1 MTCPSL
7 NQWAYQGRG
16 IEWRGW
22 YSHKRASRDP
32 SHQGAAS
39 AFSQHIDMLW
49 KQPEKAAAYKQI
61 ICRESDP
68 IIIIICLIPWAK
80 MWKKWVMGHYQR
92 FQVKPRWDLP
102 LLLELL
108 RSSDA
113 RCEWPLS
120 RLGRDLKTAL
130 SMADSWC
137 RRDACLLWIS
147 GKARSNPF
155 PSLAFQ
161 DAHQVTLPSLQ
172 SHMRSNCQVR
182 HKSSNPHFT
191 SLRSPHF
198 FPNHTLPLFTVSPR
212 QRLPAKLSLLLWS
225 IRLTW
230 NLITA
235 SCGWIFTWVHILRTG
250 LRALFTISSWNCA
263 MEGYSLRRNLLTTNF
278 SIS

>member
-32 SHQGAAS
+32 SHQGAVS
-39 AFSQHIDMLW
+39 AFSKHIDMLW

-113 RCEWPLS
+113 RCEWPLR
-120 RLGRDLKTAL
+120 RLGR
-130 SMADSWC
+130 
-137 RRDACLLWIS
+137 IS
-147 GKARSNPF
+147 KLRYRWQTVGVVEMLVSSGSQGKPG
-155 PSLAFQ
+155 PIL
-161 DAHQVTLPSLQ
+161 
-172 SHMRSNCQVR
+172 
-182 HKSSNPHFT
+182 
-191 SLRSPHF
+191 SPHS
-198 FPNHTLPLFTVSPR
+198 PSKMLTRPLSPPSRAICAPTV
-212 QRLPAKLSLLLWS
+212 K
-225 IRLTW
+225 
-230 NLITA
+230 
-235 SCGWIFTWVHILRTG
+235 
-250 LRALFTISSWNCA
+250 
-263 MEGYSLRRNLLTTNF
+263 
-278 SIS
+278 